1 MQDTP
6 AKIAVHA
13 LTPAEADRLSVLIN
27 GETTMTI
34 HVYADGSIEIPLNY
48 GCIRFNN
55 SAMEVI

>member
-13 LTPAEADRLSVLIN
+13 LTPAEADRLAVLVS
-27 GETTMTI
+27 GETAMTI
-34 HVYADGSIEIPLNY
+34 HVYADGSIEIPLSY

-55 SAMEVI
+55 SDMEII